1 MTRVTVL
8 LASAVI
14 NISTLPALASECPS
28 PGDIAASRTRW
39 ATVRSQPA
47 RAPDNETNCRAY
59 AASFYESVTL
69 RQVVAKCTRGADHDR
84 NLAAL
89 DSEVDSF
96 NNVLATKC
104 GT

>member
-1 MTRVTVL
+1 MTRSTVF
-8 LASAVI
+8 LASTVF
-14 NISTLPALASECPS
+14 STLPALASECPS

-39 ATVRSQPA
+39 ATVRSQPVKI
-47 RAPDNETNCRAY
+47 PDNETNCRAF

-69 RQVVAKCTRGADHDR
+69 RQAVAKCTRNADHDR
-84 NLAAL
+84 SLAAL

-96 NNVLATKC
+96 NTVLATKC

>member
-1 MTRVTVL
+1 MTRSTVFL
-8 LASAVI
+8 VSAVI

-39 ATVRSQPA
+39 ATVRSQLV
-47 RAPDNETNCRAY
+47 RASDNETSCRAY

-69 RQVVAKCTRGADHDR
+69 RQVVAKCAPAADHDR
-84 NLAAL
+84 SLAAL

-96 NNVLATKC
+96 NTALATKC